1 MEASAKRIAVHT
13 TTFVPA
19 ANRPHEEVHEER
31 PNGSPGC
38 DSQRWLDVVDEIQRS
53 EEAFR
58 DGLAV
63 IEEVRARGDVLAYPQ
78 VFRKPLRSAYLA
90 DQVPSLEHCFKGL
103 SS

>member
-63 IEEVRARGDVLAYPQ
+63 IEEVRARGDVLAYH
-78 VFRKPLRSAYLA
+78 RYSANRFDLPTLQTKCLVWSTA
-90 DQVPSLEHCFKGL
+90 SRA
-103 SS
+103 